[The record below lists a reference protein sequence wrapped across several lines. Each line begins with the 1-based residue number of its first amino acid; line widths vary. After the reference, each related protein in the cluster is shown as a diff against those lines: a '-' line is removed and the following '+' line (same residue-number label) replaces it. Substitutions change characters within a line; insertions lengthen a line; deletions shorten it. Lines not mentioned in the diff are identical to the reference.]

1 MYCTS
6 NNKKTEI
13 YHLLQNDKGLKQIL
27 PYLVNWIQTE
37 VVECAYCWSLGPDNH
52 ENKTKGDVILF
63 ELPNAHFLQPY
74 SQSRE
79 QYCFICIRS
88 FLRIIGSFIHSW
100 ESFDHSIIRL
110 FLKILLENPSWKLLN
125 VVLIIHSSTS
135 SFLAFFRVVLA
146 NPCAITLTRITG
158 SFVRCPPSWLLR
170 SIDCLELNTQSFTS
184 KL

>member
-1 MYCTS
+1 MLSYLNYLMHIS
-6 NNKKTEI
+6 YSLILNQENNIVLYVFDHSWESLD
-13 YHLLQNDKGLKQIL
+13 HSFIL
-27 PYLVNWIQTE
+27 E
-37 VVECAYCWSLGPDNH
+37 NH
-52 ENKTKGDVILF
+52 SI
-63 ELPNAHFLQPY
+63 
-74 SQSRE
+74 
-79 QYCFICIRS
+79 IRS
-88 FLRIIGSFIHSW
+88 FNHSW
-100 ESFDHSIIRL
+100 ESFLRINQSFNHSIIL
-110 FLKILLENPSWKLLN
+110 EILLENPSWNSLN